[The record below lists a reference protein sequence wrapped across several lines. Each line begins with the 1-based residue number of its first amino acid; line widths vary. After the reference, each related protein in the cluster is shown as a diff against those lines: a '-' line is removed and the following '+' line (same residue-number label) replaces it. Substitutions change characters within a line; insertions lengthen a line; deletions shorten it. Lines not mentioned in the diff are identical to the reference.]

1 MTMEALC
8 EDSSGQLP
16 PSSQRE
22 TRHPTP
28 ITVRGGALAPPST
41 SPAETQAPLHQSL
54 GPLSCGG
61 ETRRPR
67 LPAKKRSS
75 TRRPEGGARPRR
87 RLGRRARGGG
97 QEAAAVAG
105 TWPEGPGR
113 PPAVSR
119 ETGAA
124 LCAAGRG
131 LREDARPRARS
142 RRPRPCAPVRLRRCP
157 GRLRPESPARL
168 ADGSPPVSPADSS
181 PPASPSA
188 RPRSAALPRPEHLHP
203 EPRAPPGA
211 AGAAAKGVPR
221 PPRWKPGPRTPPAAP
236 PLPRRH
242 RAHIPGRATSIS
254 TCSSSPS
261 PPSHPPLR
269 PAPLGR
275 RSPIPF
281 PPRPSGVCGPSPI
294 PPRPSP
300 QLHPPLPLPG
310 RIPASPPPPSAPLRI
325 ACRSPGG
332 PPFSSARPIPL
343 PRAVAALRAP
353 SPATPPPCLPQP
365 LRQAPSPPIAAPS
378 SPRPPAAA
386 PSSPPAPSPPRRAH
400 CTSAPSSPRRAAAA
414 CPDPCRPL
422 RLRGLPSSS
431 LAAATGDW
439 HRGARDPQDGDP
451 AAGAAE
457 PLFRRRGR
465 SLACRPRKQPRV
477 AEALAGLGR
486 GPSHPG
492 QRCPCDA
499 PRFQVAVRG
508 GGSAA
513 AEGLLGDAVIWVK
526 WWQGLRAGG
535 RGVGRGGKHDGVRLG
550 ASMLLTGS

>member
-1 MTMEALC
+1 MA
-8 EDSSGQLP
+8 
-16 PSSQRE
+16 
-22 TRHPTP
+22 
-28 ITVRGGALAPPST
+28 
-41 SPAETQAPLHQSL
+41 
-54 GPLSCGG
+54 
-61 ETRRPR
+61 
-67 LPAKKRSS
+67 
-75 TRRPEGGARPRR
+75 
-87 RLGRRARGGG
+87 
-97 QEAAAVAG
+97 AG

-131 LREDARPRARS
+131 LREDARPRAGS

-168 ADGSPPVSPADSS
+168 ADGSPPVSPAGSS

-188 RPRSAALPRPEHLHP
+188 RPRSAAFPRPEHLHP

-211 AGAAAKGVPR
+211 AGAAAAAKGVPR

-242 RAHIPGRATSIS
+242 RTHIPRRATPIS

-281 PPRPSGVCGPSPI
+281 PPLPSGVCGPSPI
-294 PPRPSP
+294 PARPSP

-310 RIPASPPPPSAPLRI
+310 RIPASLPPPSAPLRI
-325 ACRSPGG
+325 ACRSPGAPLSLPPG
-332 PPFSSARPIPL
+332 PSPSPGLSQPFEPSPPPPRPRACRSHCDKPL
-343 PRAVAALRAP
+343 PRQSRR
-353 SPATPPPCLPQP
+353 PPPLALLPQP
-365 LRQAPSPPIAAPS
+365 PA
-378 SPRPPAAA
+378 PRPPPPLPAA
-386 PSSPPAPSPPRRAH
+386 PTAPAPPPRLAA
-400 CTSAPSSPRRAAAA
+400 SAAA

-451 AAGAAE
+451 AAGAAK

-499 PRFQVAVRG
+499 PRFRVAVRG

-550 ASMLLTGS
+550 AVDAVDRELRCLGWSTSQVGPRLPPAQMSGAQVNRDWPGAQGS